1 MELDPATMRIARAAR
16 ELGGDPAAVVE
27 RVLPGEL
34 ERKVARQVAEEQ
46 VVVDRVSRAGV
57 ELRPVDEEEVRT
69 RVLRFLYGVCVGR
82 VMAEDKAATKT
93 LDDIYDEW
101 LRGDYR

>member
-1 MELDPATMRIARAAR
+1 MRIARAAR
-16 ELGGDPAAVVE
+16 EMGGDPAAVVE
-27 RVLPGEL
+27 RVLPGAL

-46 VVVDRVSRAGV
+46 VVVDRVGRAGV
-57 ELRPVDEEEVRT
+57 ELRPIDEEEVRT

-82 VMAEDKAATKT
+82 VMAEDKAVTQT

>member
-16 ELGGDPAAVVE
+16 ELGGDPEGVIE
-27 RVLPGEL
+27 RVLPGVL
-34 ERKVARQVAEEQ
+34 DRKVARQVAEQQ

-57 ELRPVDEEEVRT
+57 ELRPVDEEETRT
-69 RVLRFLYGVCVGR
+69 RVLRFLYGVCVGL
-82 VMAEDKAATKT
+82 VMAGDKAVTQT

>member
-1 MELDPATMRIARAAR
+1 MRIARAAR